1 MTSPSGGNTTV
12 IPVTVSSS
20 TVASLLGV
28 AEAGWTIINMG
39 PSRIWASTL
48 QNVGSGTGTPIEAY
62 TSLTWNTAGFVWAV
76 ADTAD
81 LIASG
86 PSQALLTADIT
97 GYQPSPVDIA
107 AQIALAG
114 IFTKV
119 RNDVAASVTGGGI
132 TTFSNLQNY
141 ETLIAKY
148 DVSMVG
154 ASAALGDFVQV
165 TRSAGG
171 TFLSTDAYGLQSG
184 NTVESGTGRTFTAG
198 NSYTTM
204 IPLHGADTVTFA
216 AVSPGT
222 TLSFV
227 SAQGASINT
236 SAALPFLHRQF
247 TGNRGVTYY
256 EQRLFTLNGGA
267 GNRDLSIPCDSSPWE
282 LTMELFRGGAVG
294 PNRINLNG
302 SFNGGVA
309 DWYFW
314 LTAAGPSINIGPI
327 TFLSSLEPMY
337 LTVVDPG
344 GANINNV
351 GIRMARAA

>member
-1 MTSPSGGNTTV
+1 MTSLSGGNTTTV
-12 IPVTVSSS
+12 PVTVSSS

-28 AEAGWTIINMG
+28 AEAGWTIVNMG
-39 PSRIWASTL
+39 PTRIWASTL
-48 QNVGSGTGTPIEAY
+48 QNVGSGTGTPIEAF

-76 ADTAD
+76 LDAATASTG
-81 LIASG
+81 AS
-86 PSQALLTADIT
+86 QCLLTADIT

-119 RNDVAASVTGGGI
+119 RNDVAVSVTGAGI

-148 DVSMVG
+148 DVTMVG

-165 TRSAGG
+165 TRSASG
-171 TFLSTDAYGLQSG
+171 TFLSADSYGLQSG
-184 NTVESGTGRTFTAG
+184 NTVENGTGRTFTAG

-204 IPLHGADTVTFA
+204 VPLHGADTVTFA

-222 TLSFV
+222 TLNFV
-227 SAQGASINT
+227 SSQGSSVNT

-282 LTMELFRGGAVG
+282 LTIELFRGGAVG
-294 PNRINLNG
+294 PNRVNLNG

-309 DWYFW
+309 DFYFW

-327 TFLSSLEPMY
+327 QFLSSLEPMY